1 MTRGVKAGTKR
12 GYYNRFSKPRL
23 KKMAEHIRN
32 GNFDRDAVAHVF
44 EITGS
49 FPNFLIAQAIRAG
62 EAFNLNRLAIA
73 LEQLGNPAKPL
84 KHVKALP
91 FWMIKAA
98 LKYQK
103 GLKLSSALGLG
114 PDYHDD
120 PKWRAYQRFMSAEFR
135 KRSEPDTERKLTR
148 SKRDIER
155 ELNKKWPQRVPGQFP
170 KLEQAIRNNLRGDGI
185 PLEVYR
191 SQVRRKFR
199 KQLELEILKKRVI

>member
-1 MTRGVKAGTKR
+1 
-12 GYYNRFSKPRL
+12 
-23 KKMAEHIRN
+23 MAEHIRN

-62 EAFNLNRLAIA
+62 KAFNLNSLAIA
-73 LEQLGNPAKPL
+73 LEQLGNPAKPV

-91 FWMIKAA
+91 IWMIKAA
-98 LKYQK
+98 LKYQT

-114 PDYHDD
+114 PDYHED

-148 SKRDIER
+148 SKLDIDR
-155 ELNKKWPQRVPGQFP
+155 ELNKKWPHRVPGQFP
-170 KLEQAIRNNLRGDGI
+170 KLEPGQTFSYNSYHVIKAESTATGTFFGTTQTGQPVCVKI
-185 PLEVYR
+185 PRFEMHPPMLA
-191 SQVRRKFR
+191 
-199 KQLELEILKKRVI
+199 